1 MKANVIKVS
10 KKRSSDS
17 KKKAQYMKRARAGMR
32 GFVLSWASDDPF
44 SELKE
49 GGEITDCKIDHA
61 NPTQKLICISMWQQ
75 CAHWIVETE
84 FQWSVIMRVIFE
96 GAPRGDVWVDCDFN
110 FTCSLR
116 GKKSEILND
125 AMEVALID
133 AKAGND
139 AYQDG
144 HKNKGTYSRCEFLA
158 QVVGV

>member
-17 KKKAQYMKRARAGMR
+17 KKKAQYMKRARAGMK
-32 GFVLSWASDDPF
+32 GFVIGWSDSDPF
-44 SELKE
+44 SENGTIE
-49 GGEITDCKIDHA
+49 GGDIDHS
-61 NPTQKLICISMWQQ
+61 NPTQKLICRDMWTRCSQ
-75 CAHWIVETE
+75 WIVETE
-84 FQWSVIMRVIFE
+84 FQLAVIMRVIFE

-125 AMEVALID
+125 AMEAALID
-133 AKAGND
+133 ARAGND
-139 AYQDG
+139 AYPDG